1 METQH
6 LPTIIPMWL
15 SGMHIPRPPP
25 SPPPSDLLHATD
37 PPRKTGLEDV
47 MPEPRG
53 FPQFLPRLRK
63 RVRITFG
70 PPVVPVHL
78 TAVLAPW
85 RARALHGPVDGDD
98 DDVPLGR
105 ETEEKRRVRV
115 ALTEIIQREV
125 EQLGREVSGPLLGA
139 PGKAEIRR
147 A

>member
-15 SGMHIPRPPP
+15 SGIYTSHPP
-25 SPPPSDLLHATD
+25 SSSTFFSDTHTHTRLHTG
-37 PPRKTGLEDV
+37 TGLEDV

-63 RVRITFG
+63 HIRITFG
-70 PPVVPVHL
+70 PPVDPAHFH
-78 TAVLAPW
+78 AVLVPW
-85 RARALHGPVDGDD
+85 RARALRGPD

-105 ETEEKRRVRV
+105 ETEEKRQVRM

-125 EQLGREVSGPLLGA
+125 EQLGREVSGPLLGGL
-139 PGKAEIRR
+139 GKTEIRTPR
-147 A
+147 L